1 MMYKMKESIINGFL
15 YFGRRPDYFNEEGA
29 MDSIL
34 RGDMFMIDDA
44 TNQCP
49 IVILSGV
56 SYMVSR
62 DDIIAVDMIDNR
74 SVEDV

>member
-1 MMYKMKESIINGFL
+1 
-15 YFGRRPDYFNEEGA
+15 

-34 RGDMFMIDDA
+34 RGDVFMIDDA